1 VTDFINLKI
10 KLAQSFRGAHRD
22 RMYVRI
28 FIKVSTHICMNI
40 YIYIVFLIK
49 KHRAELSDL
58 ACCRW
63 ESCWQCPSFGSMV

>member
-1 VTDFINLKI
+1 
-10 KLAQSFRGAHRD
+10 
-22 RMYVRI
+22 MCVRI
-28 FIKVSTHICMNI
+28 FIKVSVHICMNI